1 MCGAAEDVSR
11 DSRPAPDNSH
21 LNLLAFEPFLT
32 WGIVRRV
39 QSRAPLRQ
47 PMEALNM
54 SISTL
59 DPLDFGI
66 VRELQ
71 EDGRRAYREV
81 ARNLSVP
88 EATIRVRVK
97 RLQDQGILQILAF
110 TDPSKL
116 GHAKLALLFVNVEPQ
131 DHERAVDT
139 LGRWPQVSYLST
151 TMGTADICVQVLCS
165 DDDSLWALQQRVRSL
180 PGIRDVRTLQEVK
193 VHKIR
198 FTLPEAE
205 TDS

>member
-1 MCGAAEDVSR
+1 
-11 DSRPAPDNSH
+11 
-21 LNLLAFEPFLT
+21 
-32 WGIVRRV
+32 
-39 QSRAPLRQ
+39 
-47 PMEALNM
+47 MEALNM

-205 TDS
+205 RDS